1 VKVLKEA
8 LEHAIARRLGKPIR
22 TDDLEAFGGFGVG
35 ETFRCG
41 VEFAE
46 DVFAGKGVRRGDAE
60 GVGRGGGLGGSGG

>member
-8 LEHAIARRLGKPIR
+8 LEHAVARRLRKAIR
-22 TDDLEAFGGFGVG
+22 ADGFEALGGLGVG
-35 ETFRCG
+35 EAFRRG